1 MPAFAAFPDIEAWRA
16 ERLREAARLAGD
28 DKAVAELL
36 ASPGQRLEGHCV
48 VCDASA
54 RFDLSRAD
62 AATGTL
68 RESLRCARCGANARQ
83 RAAASVLLDALP
95 AGNPQSAARVY
106 LTEQS
111 GPFYRALRRR
121 LPSLVGS
128 EYASTRLRRWRLQGW
143 LLRHGLFERLRFAD
157 VTALPVD
164 GKPGDTFA
172 DGAFDA
178 VTSLDVLEHVP
189 DFRAALRGFARV
201 LRPEGT
207 LVLTVPFYADAA
219 WSETVARM
227 SGDGRIEHLQPPEYH
242 GDPLGGGVLCFHH
255 FGWDLLDALREAGF
269 ADAVALRVRDPAHG
283 LPEPLWVLRATR

>member
-1 MPAFAAFPDIEAWRA
+1 MPAFAAFPGIDAWRA
-16 ERLREAARLAGD
+16 ERLRQAARFAGD
-28 DKAVAELL
+28 DLAVKALL
-36 ASPGQRLEGHCV
+36 ASPVQLLDGHCV
-48 VCDASA
+48 VCNASA
-54 RFDLSRAD
+54 RFHLPETD
-62 AATGTL
+62 ASTGSL

-83 RAAASVLLDALP
+83 RAAAAVLLDALSVE
-95 AGNPQSAARVY
+95 NPLAARVY

-157 VTALPVD
+157 VTSLPVG
-164 GKPGDTFA
+164 GKSGGTFG

-178 VTSLDVLEHVP
+178 VISLDVLEHVP
-189 DFRAALRGFARV
+189 DFRAALREFARV
-201 LRPEGT
+201 LRPGGW
-207 LVLTVPFYADAA
+207 LVLTVPFYTDAT
-219 WSETVARM
+219 STGTVARM
-227 SGDGRIEHLQPPEYH
+227 AGDGRVEHLQPPEYH

-269 ADAVALRVRDPAHG
+269 ADAGALRVHDPSLG
-283 LPEPLWVLRATR
+283 LPEPVWVLRAAR